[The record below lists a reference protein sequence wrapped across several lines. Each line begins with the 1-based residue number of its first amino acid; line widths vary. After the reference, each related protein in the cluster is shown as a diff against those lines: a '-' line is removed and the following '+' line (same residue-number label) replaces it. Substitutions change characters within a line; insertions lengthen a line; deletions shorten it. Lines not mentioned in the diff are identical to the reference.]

1 MAKETK
7 EEKTAEKSFT
17 ISPFRNEDA
26 EGIVDLFHTVYGEH
40 YPIRLFYDS
49 QAIVQ
54 ANEEGRYYS
63 IVARTMDDRVIGVEH
78 LYRSA
83 PGPYI
88 YEAGVGLV
96 DGGYRN
102 LGVNM
107 KLLGYLYD
115 TFIPERKNIEEV
127 FGEAVCNHLF
137 MQKTVEKYR
146 HVETAIEVSLMPAAA
161 YDKEKSATGRVATL
175 GVFRCYQP
183 KPHRIY
189 LPAPYEREIRTL
201 YGRLDDTRDIAVSA
215 AKVPGDRRSRAE
227 LSIFDFA
234 QVARIAVP
242 EVGAD
247 FGEFFSGIEKEAI
260 SRKALVIQVWVDLTQ
275 PWVGEA
281 VKELRMMGYFFG
293 GALPRWFDGD
303 GFLMQKLL
311 CPPYFESIQLF
322 SNFSKELLEVVKKDW
337 KRTGA

>member
-7 EEKTAEKSFT
+7 EEKTAEKSFA

-49 QAIVQ
+49 QAIAQ

-63 IVARTMDDRVIGVEH
+63 IVARTMDGRVIGVEH

-83 PGPYI
+83 PGPSI

-107 KLLGYLYD
+107 ELLGYLYD

-161 YDKEKSATGRVATL
+161 YDKEKSAAGRVATL
-175 GVFRCYQP
+175 AVFRCYQP

-189 LPAPYEREIRTL
+189 LPASYERELRTL
-201 YGRLDDTRDIAVSA
+201 YGRLDDLRDIAVST
-215 AKVPGDRRSRAE
+215 AKAPGDRRSRAE
-227 LSIFDFA
+227 LAIFDFA
-234 QVARIAVP
+234 QVARITVP
-242 EVGAD
+242 EVGSD
-247 FGEFFSGIEKEAI
+247 FEEVFYRNREGGHLPESRGYSGLGQSHSALGRRGGRGAAKEGLFFRRGFA
-260 SRKALVIQVWVDLTQ
+260 ALVRRGRVPDAET
-275 PWVGEA
+275 P
-281 VKELRMMGYFFG
+281 
-293 GALPRWFDGD
+293 LP
-303 GFLMQKLL
+303 
-311 CPPYFESIQLF
+311 SLF
-322 SNFSKELLEVVKKDW
+322 
-337 KRTGA
+337 